1 MARIPSIPSIPSIAS
16 STPPLKLVA
25 VCGSP
30 TSPSRTLALTHA
42 LVDAL
47 ASRLRLEVH
56 VLALSDIA
64 RDVGQALGRN
74 ELSPAAEQQLRHIE
88 TADVLIAATPVF
100 RGGLPGH
107 FKHLFDLIDTEAL
120 VDVPVLLAATGGSQ
134 RHALVLEQQLRP
146 LFNFLQALTLP
157 IGVYGVSSDFADYRV
172 NDAALRQRIHLAVE
186 RAAALLSQLQPRSLA
201 LQVQTQVQA
210 QAHTPIAQAA

>member
-1 MARIPSIPSIPSIAS
+1 MARIPSIPSSAPF
-16 STPPLKLVA
+16 KLVA

-47 ASRLRLEVH
+47 ATRLRLDVH
-56 VLALSDIA
+56 VLALSEIA
-64 RDVGQALGRN
+64 RDVGQALSRG
-74 ELSPAAEQQLRHIE
+74 ELAPATEQQLRRIE
-88 TADVLIAATPVF
+88 TADLVIAAAPVF

-120 VDVPVLLAATGGSQ
+120 EDVPVLLAATGGSQ

-157 IGVYGVSSDFADYRV
+157 IGVYGIGSDFTDYRV
-172 NDAALRQRIHLAVE
+172 SDAALRQRIHLAAD
-186 RAAALLSQLQPRSLA
+186 RAAALLGRLQPRS
-201 LQVQTQVQA
+201 QVAQT
-210 QAHTPIAQAA
+210 HTPIAQAA